1 MSEQENKIP
10 TAVEIEQALRER
22 HQKEIEQNDKTDKGD
37 EDDGKSVKRLGIEKL
52 KKSRKGLVIIVA
64 AFLLLAAGVSVYYI
78 PSIIRAMSSGDDKPA
93 SNAVSTGSVKRAT
106 GLSDD
111 VDPFNTREEPAKTEE
126 RKESSGKAETP
137 PEKVQQNFSRAL
149 DVAYGGSSSASS
161 NSGGSSS
168 TASNTR
174 NEGDGSDKQA
184 EVQPVNAGQ
193 PAQLSKITRV
203 PYDPNIV
210 PVFII
215 WQLNKTDVALYG
227 DAKFASDNDLRKSKL
242 LKWEKENDTDILVG
256 AYKGKY
262 LWYTAPDFVS
272 LGAGTRA
279 GKGAAIGIPNLL
291 VRKHSLIAL
300 DPKQELWKITS
311 KVREKLLGNKVYL
324 LDPFNSKTHQFNPLF
339 YIDLKEESGAK
350 DLLKLIEI
358 LFPSY
363 GLTGAEA
370 HFNNLAG
377 QYWTGLAK
385 LLHFFINYDPSW
397 LGEFG
402 LKPVFSIGSVVD
414 LYSNI
419 DRELILSKR
428 EDLEG
433 TKGLDENALYHL
445 RDALTKIREY
455 HETEDEQRS
464 SIDGSF
470 RKKMSLF
477 YLPTVRKCTD
487 GNDFDL
493 RQLRREDITV
503 YVGVN
508 AEDMSLA
515 YDFLNLFFNF
525 VVEVTLRENPDFDPT
540 LKHDC
545 LMFLDEFPSIGYM
558 PIIKKGSGYIAG
570 FKLKLL
576 TIYQNISQLNE
587 IYGVEGAKTL
597 MSAHPCRIIYA
608 VSEED
613 DAKKISEKL
622 GYITT
627 KSTGSSK
634 TSGRSTSKSSSESE
648 AQRALVL
655 PQELGTLDFKEE
667 FIILKGE
674 NPVKAEKALYF
685 LDPYF
690 MDRLMMVSPK
700 LTELTASLNKTKKVL
715 GVKGLKYPSK
725 EKMLSVGELESE
737 VLL

>member
-1 MSEQENKIP
+1 M
-10 TAVEIEQALRER
+10 
-22 HQKEIEQNDKTDKGD
+22 
-37 EDDGKSVKRLGIEKL
+37 SVKLPDKAQWVFIAFVTCL
-52 KKSRKGLVIIVA
+52 FTYYSASVAVYFFNHKSPLYIWKH
-64 AFLLLAAGVSVYYI
+64 FDSLLLWRLITESDIRSGIRFTAI
-78 PSIIRAMSSGDDKPA
+78 PSILSGLVSSLVIPA
-93 SNAVSTGSVKRAT
+93 
-106 GLSDD
+106 
-111 VDPFNTREEPAKTEE
+111 
-126 RKESSGKAETP
+126 
-137 PEKVQQNFSRAL
+137 
-149 DVAYGGSSSASS
+149 
-161 NSGGSSS
+161 
-168 TASNTR
+168 
-174 NEGDGSDKQA
+174 
-184 EVQPVNAGQ
+184 
-193 PAQLSKITRV
+193 
-203 PYDPNIV
+203 
-210 PVFII
+210 FII
-215 WQLNKTDVALYG
+215 WKINKDDFYLYG
-227 DAKFASDNDLRKSKL
+227 DAKFASDNDLKNSKL
-242 LKWEKENDTDILVG
+242 LKWERENEDDILVG
-256 AYKGKY
+256 EYKGKY

-279 GKGAAIGIPNLL
+279 GKGAAIGIPNML

-311 KVREKLLGNKVYL
+311 KVRELLLGNKVYL

-339 YIDLKEESGAK
+339 YIDLKAESGAK

-385 LLHFFINYDPSW
+385 LLHFFINHAPDW
-397 LGEFG
+397 LNEFS

-419 DRELILSKR
+419 DREQILNNR
-428 EDLEG
+428 EDFEG
-433 TKGLDENALYHL
+433 TKGLDENALFHL

-508 AEDMSLA
+508 AEDIALA

-525 VVEVTLRENPDFDPT
+525 VIEVTLRENPDFDPT

-587 IYGVEGAKTL
+587 IYGIEGAKTL

-622 GYITT
+622 GYITA

-634 TSGRSTSKSSSESE
+634 ADGLTGRGSSSESE

-655 PQELGTLDFKEE
+655 PQELATLAFSEE

-674 NPVKAEKALYF
+674 YPVKARKALYY

-690 MDRLMMVSPK
+690 MNRLMLVSPK
-700 LTELTASLNKTKKVL
+700 LSALTSKINKTTNIFDAKK
-715 GVKGLKYPSK
+715 LKYPSK
-725 EKMLSVGELESE
+725 EKMLSLEELESE

>member
-1 MSEQENKIP
+1 MSFKLP
-10 TAVEIEQALRER
+10 
-22 HQKEIEQNDKTDKGD
+22 DKNQW
-37 EDDGKSVKRLGIEKL
+37 VFI
-52 KKSRKGLVIIVA
+52 GLVMCLVTYYAGSVA
-64 AFLLLAAGVSVYYI
+64 VYFFNNKTPLFIWKNFDSMLLWRLITESNLRTSIRLTAI
-78 PSIIRAMSSGDDKPA
+78 PSILSGMAA
-93 SNAVSTGSVKRAT
+93 S
-106 GLSDD
+106 L
-111 VDPFNTREEPAKTEE
+111 
-126 RKESSGKAETP
+126 
-137 PEKVQQNFSRAL
+137 
-149 DVAYGGSSSASS
+149 
-161 NSGGSSS
+161 
-168 TASNTR
+168 
-174 NEGDGSDKQA
+174 
-184 EVQPVNAGQ
+184 
-193 PAQLSKITRV
+193 
-203 PYDPNIV
+203 IV

-215 WQLNKTDVALYG
+215 WQLNKKDFSLYG
-227 DAKFASDNDLRKSKL
+227 DAKFASDDDLSKSKL
-242 LKWEKENDTDILVG
+242 LKWEKENDNDILVG
-256 AYKGKY
+256 VYKGKY

-311 KVREKLLGNKVYL
+311 KVREVLLQNKVFL
-324 LDPFNSKTHQFNPLF
+324 LDPFNSKTHKFNPLF
-339 YIDLKEESGAK
+339 YIDLKAESGAK

-363 GLTGAEA
+363 GMAGAEA

-377 QYWTGLAK
+377 QYWIGLAK
-385 LLHFFINYDPSW
+385 LLHFFINYAPDW
-397 LGEFG
+397 LDELN
-402 LKPVFSIGSVVD
+402 LKPIFSIGSVVD

-419 DRELILSKR
+419 DRENVLSNR
-428 EDLEG
+428 EDFEG
-433 TKGLDENALYHL
+433 VQGLDETALFHL

-493 RQLRREDITV
+493 RQLRREDISI

-525 VVEVTLRENPDFDPT
+525 VVEVTLRENPDFDQT

-587 IYGVEGAKTL
+587 IYGIEGAKTL

-622 GYITT
+622 GYTT
-627 KSTGSSK
+627 AKSTGSSK
-634 TSGRSTSKSSSESE
+634 TKGRSTSQSDSESD

-655 PQELGTLDFKEE
+655 PQDLGKLDFAEE

-674 NPVKAEKALYF
+674 NPVKAQKALYY

-690 MDRLMMVSPK
+690 MDRLMLVSPK
-700 LTELTASLNKTKKVL
+700 LASLTSTLNKTTNIF

>member
-1 MSEQENKIP
+1 MSLKLP
-10 TAVEIEQALRER
+10 
-22 HQKEIEQNDKTDKGD
+22 DKGQWAF
-37 EDDGKSVKRLGIEKL
+37 I
-52 KKSRKGLVIIVA
+52 GLVMCLVT
-64 AFLLLAAGVSVYYI
+64 YY
-78 PSIIRAMSSGDDKPA
+78 
-93 SNAVSTGSVKRAT
+93 TGSVAVYFLNGKTPLYIWKNFDSMLLWRIITESNIRTDIRLTAIPSL
-106 GLSDD
+106 LSGM
-111 VDPFNTREEPAKTEE
+111 V
-126 RKESSGKAETP
+126 SS
-137 PEKVQQNFSRAL
+137 L
-149 DVAYGGSSSASS
+149 
-161 NSGGSSS
+161 
-168 TASNTR
+168 
-174 NEGDGSDKQA
+174 
-184 EVQPVNAGQ
+184 
-193 PAQLSKITRV
+193 
-203 PYDPNIV
+203 IV

-311 KVREKLLGNKVYL
+311 KVREILLGNKVYL

-339 YIDLKEESGAK
+339 YIDLKAESGAK

-363 GLTGAEA
+363 GMTGAEA

-385 LLHFFINYDPSW
+385 LLHFFINYEPSW
-397 LGEFG
+397 LNEFG

-428 EDLEG
+428 EELEG
-433 TKGLDENALYHL
+433 TNGLDENALYHL

-493 RQLRREDITV
+493 R
-503 YVGVN
+503 
-508 AEDMSLA
+508 
-515 YDFLNLFFNF
+515 
-525 VVEVTLRENPDFDPT
+525 
-540 LKHDC
+540 
-545 LMFLDEFPSIGYM
+545 
-558 PIIKKGSGYIAG
+558 
-570 FKLKLL
+570 
-576 TIYQNISQLNE
+576 
-587 IYGVEGAKTL
+587 
-597 MSAHPCRIIYA
+597 
-608 VSEED
+608 
-613 DAKKISEKL
+613 
-622 GYITT
+622 
-627 KSTGSSK
+627 
-634 TSGRSTSKSSSESE
+634 
-648 AQRALVL
+648 
-655 PQELGTLDFKEE
+655 
-667 FIILKGE
+667 
-674 NPVKAEKALYF
+674 
-685 LDPYF
+685 
-690 MDRLMMVSPK
+690 
-700 LTELTASLNKTKKVL
+700 
-715 GVKGLKYPSK
+715 
-725 EKMLSVGELESE
+725 
-737 VLL
+737 

>member
-1 MSEQENKIP
+1 MR
-10 TAVEIEQALRER
+10 EI
-22 HQKEIEQNDKTDKGD
+22 
-37 EDDGKSVKRLGIEKL
+37 
-52 KKSRKGLVIIVA
+52 
-64 AFLLLAAGVSVYYI
+64 
-78 PSIIRAMSSGDDKPA
+78 
-93 SNAVSTGSVKRAT
+93 
-106 GLSDD
+106 
-111 VDPFNTREEPAKTEE
+111 
-126 RKESSGKAETP
+126 
-137 PEKVQQNFSRAL
+137 
-149 DVAYGGSSSASS
+149 
-161 NSGGSSS
+161 
-168 TASNTR
+168 
-174 NEGDGSDKQA
+174 
-184 EVQPVNAGQ
+184 
-193 PAQLSKITRV
+193 
-203 PYDPNIV
+203 
-210 PVFII
+210 
-215 WQLNKTDVALYG
+215 
-227 DAKFASDNDLRKSKL
+227 
-242 LKWEKENDTDILVG
+242 
-256 AYKGKY
+256 
-262 LWYTAPDFVS
+262 
-272 LGAGTRA
+272 
-279 GKGAAIGIPNLL
+279 
-291 VRKHSLIAL
+291 
-300 DPKQELWKITS
+300 
-311 KVREKLLGNKVYL
+311 LLGNKVYL

-339 YIDLKEESGAK
+339 YIDLKAESGAK
-350 DLLKLIEI
+350 DLLNLIEI

-363 GLTGAEA
+363 GMTGAEA

-385 LLHFFINYDPSW
+385 LLHFFINNELSW
-397 LGEFG
+397 LNEFG

-428 EDLEG
+428 EELEG
-433 TKGLDENALYHL
+433 RNGLDENALYHL

-493 RQLRREDITV
+493 RQLRREDI
-503 YVGVN
+503 
-508 AEDMSLA
+508 SLA
-515 YDFLNLFFNF
+515 YYFLNLFSNF
-525 VVEVTLRENPDFDPT
+525 VVEVTLRENPDFDPP

-587 IYGVEGAKTL
+587 IYGIEGAKTL
-597 MSAHPCRIIYA
+597 MSVHPCRIIYA

-613 DAKKISEKL
+613 YAAKISEKL

-627 KSTGSSK
+627 TSKSTNKSR
-634 TSGRSTSKSSSESE
+634 GRSTSQGESESE
-648 AQRALVL
+648 ARRALVL

-674 NPVKAEKALYF
+674 NPVKAEKALYY

-690 MDRLMMVSPK
+690 MDRLMKVSPK
-700 LTELTASLNKTKKVL
+700 LASLTMELNKTKKIF

>member
-1 MSEQENKIP
+1 MSLKLPDKAQWVFI
-10 TAVEIEQALRER
+10 ALVMCL
-22 HQKEIEQNDKTDKGD
+22 IT
-37 EDDGKSVKRLGIEKL
+37 
-52 KKSRKGLVIIVA
+52 
-64 AFLLLAAGVSVYYI
+64 YY
-78 PSIIRAMSSGDDKPA
+78 
-93 SNAVSTGSVKRAT
+93 TGSVASYFFNHKTPFYIWKHFDPLLLWRLIT
-106 GLSDD
+106 DSSIRTEIRLTSIPSMLSGLAIS
-111 VDPFNTREEPAKTEE
+111 
-126 RKESSGKAETP
+126 
-137 PEKVQQNFSRAL
+137 L
-149 DVAYGGSSSASS
+149 VA
-161 NSGGSSS
+161 
-168 TASNTR
+168 
-174 NEGDGSDKQA
+174 
-184 EVQPVNAGQ
+184 
-193 PAQLSKITRV
+193 
-203 PYDPNIV
+203 

-215 WQLNKTDVALYG
+215 WKLNKDSFSLYG
-227 DAKFASDNDLRKSKL
+227 DARFASDDELKKSKL
-242 LKWEKENDTDILVG
+242 LKWEKENEDDILVG
-256 AYKGKY
+256 EHKGKY

-279 GKGAAIGIPNLL
+279 GKGAAIGIPNML

-311 KVREKLLGNKVYL
+311 KVREILLGNKVYL

-339 YIDLKEESGAK
+339 YIDLKAESGAK

-363 GLTGAEA
+363 GLNGAEA

-385 LLHFFINYDPSW
+385 LLHFFINYAPDW
-397 LGEFG
+397 LEEFN

-419 DRELILSKR
+419 DREQVLSNR
-428 EDLEG
+428 EDFEG
-433 TKGLDENALYHL
+433 TEGLDDNAMFHL

-493 RQLRREDITV
+493 RQLRREDITI

-587 IYGVEGAKTL
+587 IYGIEGAKTL

-622 GYITT
+622 GYITA

-634 TSGRSTSKSSSESE
+634 TDGLTGRGSSSENE

-655 PQELGTLDFKEE
+655 PQELGTLAFTEE

-674 NPVKAEKALYF
+674 HPVKAKKALYY

-690 MDRLMMVSPK
+690 MNRLMLVSPK
-700 LTELTASLNKTKKVL
+700 LSALTSKINKTTNIFNAR
-715 GVKGLKYPSK
+715 GLKYPSK
-725 EKMLSVGELESE
+725 EKMLSLGELESE

>member
-1 MSEQENKIP
+1 MSIKLPDKIQWMFITFVMLLFTYYAGSVAIYFFNHKTP
-10 TAVEIEQALRER
+10 LYIWKHFDSSLLWRLITDSSVRSDIRFTA
-22 HQKEIEQNDKTDKGD
+22 
-37 EDDGKSVKRLGIEKL
+37 
-52 KKSRKGLVIIVA
+52 
-64 AFLLLAAGVSVYYI
+64 I
-78 PSIIRAMSSGDDKPA
+78 PSLLSGLAISLII
-93 SNAVSTGSVKRAT
+93 
-106 GLSDD
+106 
-111 VDPFNTREEPAKTEE
+111 
-126 RKESSGKAETP
+126 
-137 PEKVQQNFSRAL
+137 
-149 DVAYGGSSSASS
+149 
-161 NSGGSSS
+161 
-168 TASNTR
+168 
-174 NEGDGSDKQA
+174 
-184 EVQPVNAGQ
+184 
-193 PAQLSKITRV
+193 
-203 PYDPNIV
+203 

-215 WQLNKTDVALYG
+215 WKLNKDDFFLYG
-227 DAKFASDNDLRKSKL
+227 DAKFASDSDLKKSKL
-242 LKWEKENDTDILVG
+242 LKWEKENEEDILVG
-256 AYKGKY
+256 EYKGKY

-300 DPKQELWKITS
+300 DPKQELWNITS
-311 KVREKLLGNKVYL
+311 KVREILLGNKVYL

-339 YIDLKEESGAK
+339 YINLKEESGAK
-350 DLLKLIEI
+350 DLMKLVEI

-363 GLTGAEA
+363 GLTGAES

-385 LLHFFINYDPSW
+385 LLHFFINHAPDW
-397 LGEFG
+397 LSELN

-414 LYSNI
+414 IYSNI
-419 DRELILSKR
+419 DREQILNNR

-433 TKGLDENALYHL
+433 TKGLDDNALFHL
-445 RDALTKIREY
+445 RDALTKIKEY
-455 HETEDEQRS
+455 HETDDEQRS
-464 SIDGSF
+464 SIDGAF

-508 AEDMSLA
+508 ANDISLA

-525 VVEVTLRENPDFDPT
+525 VIEVTLRENPDFDPT

-558 PIIKKGSGYIAG
+558 PIIEKGSGYIAG
-570 FKLKLL
+570 FNLKIL
-576 TIYQNISQLNE
+576 TIYQNISQLNK
-587 IYGVEGAKTL
+587 IYGTEGAKTL

-622 GYITT
+622 GYTT
-627 KSTGSSK
+627 AKSTGSSK
-634 TSGRSTSKSSSESE
+634 TGGLAGRTSSSENE

-655 PQELGTLDFKEE
+655 PQELSTLAFSEE

-674 NPVKAEKALYF
+674 YPVKARKALYY

-690 MDRLMMVSPK
+690 MNRLMLVSPK
-700 LTELTASLNKTKKVL
+700 LSALTSEINKTTNIFNAKR
-715 GVKGLKYPSK
+715 LKYPSK
-725 EKMLSVGELESE
+725 EKMLSLGELESE

>member
-1 MSEQENKIP
+1 M
-10 TAVEIEQALRER
+10 
-22 HQKEIEQNDKTDKGD
+22 
-37 EDDGKSVKRLGIEKL
+37 
-52 KKSRKGLVIIVA
+52 
-64 AFLLLAAGVSVYYI
+64 
-78 PSIIRAMSSGDDKPA
+78 
-93 SNAVSTGSVKRAT
+93 
-106 GLSDD
+106 
-111 VDPFNTREEPAKTEE
+111 
-126 RKESSGKAETP
+126 
-137 PEKVQQNFSRAL
+137 
-149 DVAYGGSSSASS
+149 
-161 NSGGSSS
+161 
-168 TASNTR
+168 
-174 NEGDGSDKQA
+174 
-184 EVQPVNAGQ
+184 
-193 PAQLSKITRV
+193 
-203 PYDPNIV
+203 
-210 PVFII
+210 
-215 WQLNKTDVALYG
+215 
-227 DAKFASDNDLRKSKL
+227 
-242 LKWEKENDTDILVG
+242 
-256 AYKGKY
+256 
-262 LWYTAPDFVS
+262 
-272 LGAGTRA
+272 
-279 GKGAAIGIPNLL
+279 
-291 VRKHSLIAL
+291 
-300 DPKQELWKITS
+300 
-311 KVREKLLGNKVYL
+311 
-324 LDPFNSKTHQFNPLF
+324 
-339 YIDLKEESGAK
+339 
-350 DLLKLIEI
+350 
-358 LFPSY
+358 
-363 GLTGAEA
+363 
-370 HFNNLAG
+370 
-377 QYWTGLAK
+377 
-385 LLHFFINYDPSW
+385 
-397 LGEFG
+397 
-402 LKPVFSIGSVVD
+402 
-414 LYSNI
+414 YSNI

-428 EDLEG
+428 EELEG
-433 TKGLDENALYHL
+433 TNGLDENALYHL

-508 AEDMSLA
+508 AEDISLA

-587 IYGVEGAKTL
+587 IYGIEGAKTL

-613 DAKKISEKL
+613 DAAKISEKL

-627 KSTGSSK
+627 TSKSTSK
-634 TSGRSTSKSSSESE
+634 SRGRSTSQGESESE
-648 AQRALVL
+648 ARRALVL

-674 NPVKAEKALYF
+674 NPVKAEKALYY

-690 MDRLMMVSPK
+690 MDRLMKVSPK
-700 LTELTASLNKTKKVL
+700 LASLTMELNKTEKIF

>member
-1 MSEQENKIP
+1 MSLKLP
-10 TAVEIEQALRER
+10 
-22 HQKEIEQNDKTDKGD
+22 DKGQWFF
-37 EDDGKSVKRLGIEKL
+37 I
-52 KKSRKGLVIIVA
+52 GLVMCLVTYYAGSVAVYFFNGKTPLYIWKNFDSMLLWKIITESNIRTDIRLTA
-64 AFLLLAAGVSVYYI
+64 I
-78 PSIIRAMSSGDDKPA
+78 PSLLSGMVSS
-93 SNAVSTGSVKRAT
+93 
-106 GLSDD
+106 L
-111 VDPFNTREEPAKTEE
+111 
-126 RKESSGKAETP
+126 
-137 PEKVQQNFSRAL
+137 
-149 DVAYGGSSSASS
+149 
-161 NSGGSSS
+161 
-168 TASNTR
+168 
-174 NEGDGSDKQA
+174 
-184 EVQPVNAGQ
+184 
-193 PAQLSKITRV
+193 
-203 PYDPNIV
+203 IV

-215 WQLNKTDVALYG
+215 WQLNKMDVALYG
-227 DAKFASDNDLRKSKL
+227 DAKFASDSDLKKSKL
-242 LKWEKENDTDILVG
+242 LKWETENDTDILVG

-311 KVREKLLGNKVYL
+311 KVREILLGNKVYL

-339 YIDLKEESGAK
+339 YIDLKAESGAK

-363 GLTGAEA
+363 GMTGAEA

-385 LLHFFINYDPSW
+385 LLHFFINYEPSW
-397 LGEFG
+397 LNEFG

-428 EDLEG
+428 EELEE
-433 TKGLDENALYHL
+433 TNGLDENALYHL

-508 AEDMSLA
+508 AEDISLA

-587 IYGVEGAKTL
+587 IYG
-597 MSAHPCRIIYA
+597 I
-608 VSEED
+608 
-613 DAKKISEKL
+613 
-622 GYITT
+622 
-627 KSTGSSK
+627 
-634 TSGRSTSKSSSESE
+634 
-648 AQRALVL
+648 
-655 PQELGTLDFKEE
+655 
-667 FIILKGE
+667 
-674 NPVKAEKALYF
+674 
-685 LDPYF
+685 
-690 MDRLMMVSPK
+690 
-700 LTELTASLNKTKKVL
+700 
-715 GVKGLKYPSK
+715 
-725 EKMLSVGELESE
+725 
-737 VLL
+737 

>member
-1 MSEQENKIP
+1 MNIKLPDKGQWVFIGVVMCLVTYY
-10 TAVEIEQALRER
+10 TASIVVYFF
-22 HQKEIEQNDKTDKGD
+22 NDKSLLYLWKNYDSLMLLQLITDSEIRSD
-37 EDDGKSVKRLGIEKL
+37 IRITAIPALLS
-52 KKSRKGLVIIVA
+52 GL
-64 AFLLLAAGVSVYYI
+64 F
-78 PSIIRAMSSGDDKPA
+78 
-93 SNAVSTGSVKRAT
+93 T
-106 GLSDD
+106 
-111 VDPFNTREEPAKTEE
+111 
-126 RKESSGKAETP
+126 
-137 PEKVQQNFSRAL
+137 AL
-149 DVAYGGSSSASS
+149 
-161 NSGGSSS
+161 
-168 TASNTR
+168 
-174 NEGDGSDKQA
+174 
-184 EVQPVNAGQ
+184 
-193 PAQLSKITRV
+193 
-203 PYDPNIV
+203 IV
-210 PVFII
+210 PAFIL
-215 WQLNKTDVALYG
+215 WELNKSDMSLYG
-227 DAKFASDNDLRKSKL
+227 DAKFARDSDLQKSKL
-242 LKWEKENDTDILVG
+242 LKWEKENEKDILVG

-291 VRKHSLIAL
+291 IRKHSLIAL

-311 KVREKLLGNKVYL
+311 KVREILLGNQVYL

-339 YIDLKEESGAK
+339 YIDLKAESGAK

-363 GLTGAEA
+363 GMTGAEA

-385 LLHFFINYDPSW
+385 LLHFFVNYAPDW
-397 LGEFG
+397 LNEFN

-419 DRELILSKR
+419 DRERVLTNR
-428 EDLEG
+428 QDFEN
-433 TKGLDENALYHL
+433 TPGLDETALFHL

-508 AEDMSLA
+508 AEDISLA

-525 VVEVTLRENPDFDPT
+525 VIEVTLRENPDFDQT

-587 IYGVEGAKTL
+587 IYGTEGAKTL

-613 DAKKISEKL
+613 DAQKISEKL

-627 KSTGSSK
+627 KSKGSSK
-634 TSGRSTSKSSSESE
+634 NKGGSSESE
-648 AQRALVL
+648 NEARRALVL
-655 PQELGTLDFKEE
+655 PQELGTLDFTEE

-674 NPVKAEKALYF
+674 NPVKARKALYY

-690 MDRLMMVSPK
+690 MDRLMLVSPK
-700 LTELTASLNKTKKVL
+700 LSALTARLNKTTNIF

-725 EKMLSVGELESE
+725 ETMLSVGELESE
-737 VLL
+737 TLL

>member
-1 MSEQENKIP
+1 M
-10 TAVEIEQALRER
+10 
-22 HQKEIEQNDKTDKGD
+22 
-37 EDDGKSVKRLGIEKL
+37 SVKLPDKAQWAFITFVMCL
-52 KKSRKGLVIIVA
+52 FTYYFASVA
-64 AFLLLAAGVSVYYI
+64 IYFFNHKTPLYIWRHFDSLLLWQLITDGSIRSDIRFTVI
-78 PSIIRAMSSGDDKPA
+78 PSILSGLVASLVIPA
-93 SNAVSTGSVKRAT
+93 
-106 GLSDD
+106 
-111 VDPFNTREEPAKTEE
+111 
-126 RKESSGKAETP
+126 
-137 PEKVQQNFSRAL
+137 
-149 DVAYGGSSSASS
+149 
-161 NSGGSSS
+161 
-168 TASNTR
+168 
-174 NEGDGSDKQA
+174 
-184 EVQPVNAGQ
+184 
-193 PAQLSKITRV
+193 
-203 PYDPNIV
+203 
-210 PVFII
+210 FII
-215 WQLNKTDVALYG
+215 WKLNKDAFFLYG
-227 DAKFASDNDLRKSKL
+227 DAKFASDDDLKNSKL
-242 LKWEKENDTDILVG
+242 LKWERENEDDILVG
-256 AYKGKY
+256 EYKGKY

-279 GKGAAIGIPNLL
+279 GKGAAIGIPNML

-311 KVREKLLGNKVYL
+311 KVREILLGNKVYL

-339 YIDLKEESGAK
+339 YIDLKVESGAK

-385 LLHFFINYDPSW
+385 LLHFFINHAPDW
-397 LGEFG
+397 LEEFN

-419 DRELILSKR
+419 DRENILNNR
-428 EDLEG
+428 EDFEG
-433 TKGLDENALYHL
+433 TEGLDDNAMFHL

-493 RQLRREDITV
+493 RQLRREDITI

-587 IYGVEGAKTL
+587 IYGIEGAKTL

-622 GYITT
+622 GYITA

-634 TSGRSTSKSSSESE
+634 TDGLTGRGSSSENE

-655 PQELGTLDFKEE
+655 PQELGTLAFTEE

-674 NPVKAEKALYF
+674 YPVKAKKALYY

-690 MDRLMMVSPK
+690 MNRLMLVSPK
-700 LTELTASLNKTKKVL
+700 LSALTSKINNTTNIFNAR
-715 GVKGLKYPSK
+715 GLKYPSK
-725 EKMLSVGELESE
+725 EKMLSLGELESE

>member
-1 MSEQENKIP
+1 MSLKLP
-10 TAVEIEQALRER
+10 
-22 HQKEIEQNDKTDKGD
+22 DKGQW
-37 EDDGKSVKRLGIEKL
+37 VFI
-52 KKSRKGLVIIVA
+52 GLVMYLVTYYAGSVAVYFLNGKTPLYIWKNFDSMLLWKIITESNIRTDIRLTA
-64 AFLLLAAGVSVYYI
+64 I
-78 PSIIRAMSSGDDKPA
+78 PSLLSGMVSS
-93 SNAVSTGSVKRAT
+93 
-106 GLSDD
+106 L
-111 VDPFNTREEPAKTEE
+111 
-126 RKESSGKAETP
+126 
-137 PEKVQQNFSRAL
+137 
-149 DVAYGGSSSASS
+149 
-161 NSGGSSS
+161 
-168 TASNTR
+168 
-174 NEGDGSDKQA
+174 
-184 EVQPVNAGQ
+184 
-193 PAQLSKITRV
+193 
-203 PYDPNIV
+203 IV
-210 PVFII
+210 PVFVI
-215 WQLNKTDVALYG
+215 WQLNKMDVALYG
-227 DAKFASDNDLRKSKL
+227 DAKFASDNDLKKSKL
-242 LKWEKENDTDILVG
+242 LKWETENDTDILVG

-311 KVREKLLGNKVYL
+311 KVREILLGNKVYL

-339 YIDLKEESGAK
+339 YIDLKAESGAK

-363 GLTGAEA
+363 GMTGAEA

-385 LLHFFINYDPSW
+385 LLHFFINYEPSW
-397 LGEFG
+397 LNEFG

-428 EDLEG
+428 EELEG
-433 TKGLDENALYHL
+433 TNGLDENALYHL

-508 AEDMSLA
+508 AEDISLA

-587 IYGVEGAKTL
+587 IYGIEGAKTL

-613 DAKKISEKL
+613 DAAKISEKL

-627 KSTGSSK
+627 TSK
-634 TSGRSTSKSSSESE
+634 STSKSRGRSASQGESESE
-648 AQRALVL
+648 ARRALVL

-674 NPVKAEKALYF
+674 NPVKAEKALYY

-690 MDRLMMVSPK
+690 MDRLMKVSPK
-700 LTELTASLNKTKKVL
+700 LASLTMELNKTKKIF

>member
-1 MSEQENKIP
+1 MSLKLP
-10 TAVEIEQALRER
+10 
-22 HQKEIEQNDKTDKGD
+22 DKGQWLFIGFVMCLFTYYAGSVAVYFFN
-37 EDDGKSVKRLGIEKL
+37 GKTPLFIWKNFDSMLLWRLMTESNIR
-52 KKSRKGLVIIVA
+52 SDIRITA
-64 AFLLLAAGVSVYYI
+64 MPALLSGLAASV
-78 PSIIRAMSSGDDKPA
+78 
-93 SNAVSTGSVKRAT
+93 
-106 GLSDD
+106 
-111 VDPFNTREEPAKTEE
+111 
-126 RKESSGKAETP
+126 
-137 PEKVQQNFSRAL
+137 
-149 DVAYGGSSSASS
+149 
-161 NSGGSSS
+161 
-168 TASNTR
+168 
-174 NEGDGSDKQA
+174 
-184 EVQPVNAGQ
+184 
-193 PAQLSKITRV
+193 
-203 PYDPNIV
+203 IV

-215 WQLNKTDVALYG
+215 WQLNKKDFSLYG
-227 DAKFASDNDLRKSKL
+227 DAKFASDDDLKKSKL
-242 LKWEKENDTDILVG
+242 LKWEKENDDDILVG

-311 KVREKLLGNKVYL
+311 KVREVILQNKVFL
-324 LDPFNSKTHQFNPLF
+324 LDPFNSKTHKFNPLF
-339 YIDLKEESGAK
+339 YIDLKAESGAK

-363 GLTGAEA
+363 GMTGAEA

-385 LLHFFINYDPSW
+385 LLHFFINYAPDW
-397 LGEFG
+397 LNEFN
-402 LKPVFSIGSVVD
+402 LKPIFSIGSVVD

-419 DRELILSKR
+419 DRENVLANR
-428 EDLEG
+428 EDFEG
-433 TKGLDENALYHL
+433 IAGLDETALFHL

-493 RQLRREDITV
+493 RQLRRDDISI

-587 IYGVEGAKTL
+587 IYGIEGAKTL

-622 GYITT
+622 GYTT
-627 KSTGSSK
+627 AKSTGSSK
-634 TSGRSTSKSSSESE
+634 TSGRSTSKSNSESD

-655 PQELGTLDFKEE
+655 PQELGTLEFSEE

-674 NPVKAEKALYF
+674 NPVKAKKALYY
-685 LDPYF
+685 LDSYF
-690 MDRLMMVSPK
+690 MDRLMLVSPK
-700 LTELTASLNKTKKVL
+700 LAALTSSLNKTKNIF